1 MSVITQ
7 QKEGYVL
14 TLHIQPNA
22 KKTEI
27 TGVHGDALK
36 VRLQAPPVD
45 GKANDA
51 LCAFFAE
58 IFAVRRQSVV
68 LLSGETSRQK
78 RILIKNATTLPTLII
93 KNCKEFIGDSGG
105 ANRG

>member
-27 TGVHGDALK
+27 VGLHGDALK
-36 VRLQAPPVD
+36 VRLQAPPID
-45 GKANDA
+45 GKANEA
-51 LCAFFAE
+51 LCSFLAE
-58 IFAVRRQSVV
+58 IFAVKRQSVV
-68 LLSGETSRQK
+68 LLSGDTSRQK
-78 RILIKNATTLPTLII
+78 RVLIKQASTLPLSII
-93 KNCKEFIGDSGG
+93 RILQGVHQ
-105 ANRG
+105 